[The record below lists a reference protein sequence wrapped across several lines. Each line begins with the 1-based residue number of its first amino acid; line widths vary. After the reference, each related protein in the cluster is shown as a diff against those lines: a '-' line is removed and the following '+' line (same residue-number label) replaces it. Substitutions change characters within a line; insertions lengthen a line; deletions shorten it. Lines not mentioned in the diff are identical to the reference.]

1 MWWRCPN
8 EDSSPLI
15 ITIEVEIGS
24 SLKYELK
31 VALQQD
37 LSVDLNIE
45 HTMCL
50 QFARSLSFAFM
61 FNMSHS
67 CLNWERKKPGRN
79 LTAAIQ
85 QIHGKF
91 LGQA

>member
-8 EDSSPLI
+8 EDSNPLV
-15 ITIEVEIGS
+15 ITIEVETSS

-31 VALQQD
+31 VALQQV
-37 LSVDLNIE
+37 LSVELNIE
-45 HTMCL
+45 HTTHL
-50 QFARSLSFAFM
+50 QLAHIYVPHVTFLFK
-61 FNMSHS
+61 MS
-67 CLNWERKKPGRN
+67 WGKKPARN

-91 LGQA
+91 LGLA